1 MLENTPRKDRK
12 YVGKDVPRIDS
23 VEKLTGQAL
32 YTADL
37 EFAGMLHGKVLRSP
51 HAKARIVMIDT
62 SKASRLTGVH
72 AVLTGKDLDYRV
84 GLYLVDKYI
93 LARDT
98 IRHFG
103 EAIAAVAAETPA
115 IAQQAIDLIE
125 IEYEVMTPFLDP
137 KQVFDKKSPLVHPD
151 LGKYD
156 YIEAVFTPVPGTNIA
171 NHTKLRKG
179 DVKKGFKNADYIFER
194 EYTNPNV
201 QHVPM
206 ETHIAVG
213 KWDVGDRITI
223 HTSAQSPFTVR
234 NLFAH
239 SFKIPHCNIR
249 VITPYLGGGFGGKAG
264 IHLEP
269 LCCCLSKVAGGR
281 PVRIQ
286 ATREEEFSLLP
297 CRSGLV
303 YNIKTG
309 VKKNGKIVAQKMT
322 MYWDAGAY
330 ADYAVNVTRASGFS
344 ASGPY
349 EIENAWVDAY
359 TVYTNKPFGTAY
371 RGFGHVEFSWGVER
385 HMNFVAEQ
393 IGIDPLTFR
402 RLNALKPGSKTMTG
416 EEVTK
421 STGNVTKCMDAVAKS
436 INYGQLTDAEI
447 AREKRTGR
455 KIGKSVV
462 ALHKAPAMPP
472 FTGTVMILKLNE
484 DASVTGSHSLTD
496 YGMGTY
502 TSLAQIIAEVLRFPM
517 ERIRLPIENDTD
529 RDPYD
534 WQTVASKGLLLSGN
548 AAILAAQDLLDKCY
562 DVAAQVLRAQK
573 CDLDHDADRVFVK
586 HHTKSFVTFKQM
598 AVGYAYPD
606 GNAICGPIV
615 GIGRYIAQGLSNLN
629 KETGQGSPALDWTY
643 GAHGLIVEVD
653 PKTGEYNLIKVAS
666 AYDVGCV
673 INEAS
678 VRGQAIGGMLQ
689 GLGTAMCEGYIYND
703 KGQLLNPSF
712 TDNKIP
718 TSLDIPEEID
728 CIAIETPQIDGP
740 FGARGVGEHS
750 MIAVC
755 GALGNAIEQAV
766 GAVLTHMPIRQEDV
780 WRAMRNKK
788 STGKAKP
795 RKVGRSPKADKAVK
809 SAKPAKTGKVG
820 RPSNAEK
827 AARASAND
835 EVANAAKPK
844 KRGRPSNAAKAVEAA
859 MPKKLGRP
867 PKSSKTAEVVIPKK
881 LGRPP
886 KADKAIKLVKKG
898 KVGRPS
904 NAEKA
909 AKAVQ
914 AVDTVQPKKR
924 GRPSNAAKAAE
935 VAMPKKLGRPPK
947 ADKAIKPAKKG
958 KVGRPSNAEKAAKVA
973 QAVETVQPKKRG
985 RPSNAAKAAE
995 VVMPKKLG
1003 RPPKADKAIKPA
1015 KKGKVGRP
1023 SNAEKAVKVARS
1035 VETVQPKKRGRP

>member
-1 MLENTPRKDRK
+1 MLDNTPKKDLK
-12 YVGKDVPRIDS
+12 YVGKDVERIDV

-51 HAKARIVMIDT
+51 HAKARIKKIDV
-62 SKASRLTGVH
+62 SKAKKLVGVH
-72 AVLTGKDLDYRV
+72 AVLTGNDLDYRV

-103 EAIAAVAAETPA
+103 EAVAAVAAETPA
-115 IAQQAIDLIE
+115 IAQQALDLIE

-137 KQVFDKKSPLVHPD
+137 KQVFDKKAPLVHPD
-151 LGKYD
+151 LGSYS
-156 YIEAVFTPVPGTNIA
+156 YVEAVFTPVPGTNIA

-179 DVKKGFKNADYIFER
+179 NVEKGFKEADYVIER

-213 KWDVGDRITI
+213 KWDTGDRITI

-269 LCCCLSKVAGGR
+269 LCCCLSKLSGGR

-297 CRSGLV
+297 CRSGLI

-371 RGFGHVEFSWGVER
+371 RGFGHVEFSWGMER
-385 HMNFVAEQ
+385 HMNYVADTL
-393 IGIDPLTFR
+393 GIDPLEFR
-402 RLNALKPGSKTMTG
+402 KINALRPGSKTMTG
-416 EEVTK
+416 EEVVAN
-421 STGNVTKCMDAVAKS
+421 TGSVTKCMDAVAKS
-436 INYGQLTDAEI
+436 INYGKLTAAEL
-447 AREKRTGR
+447 AREKKTGM

-462 ALHKAPAMPP
+462 ALQKAPAMPP

-484 DASVTGSHSLTD
+484 DGSVTGSHSLTD

-502 TSLAQIIAEVLRFPM
+502 TSLAQMIADVLRWPL

-548 AAILAAQDLLDKCY
+548 AAILAAKDLLDKCY
-562 DVAAQVLRAQK
+562 DVAAQALRAQK
-573 CDLDHDADRVFVK
+573 CDLDHDAEKVFVR
-586 HHTKSFVTFKQM
+586 HHPKSHVTYKQM
-598 AVGYAYPD
+598 AVGYAYPN
-606 GNAICGPIV
+606 GNAICGPII
-615 GIGRYIAQGLSNLN
+615 GIGRYIAQGLTNLD
-629 KETGQGSPALDWTY
+629 KETGQGNPALDWTF
-643 GAHGLIVEVD
+643 GAHGLIVEVCE
-653 PKTGEYNLIKVAS
+653 KTGAFNIIKVAS
-666 AYDVGCV
+666 AYDIGQV
-673 INEAS
+673 INEGS
-678 VRGQAIGGMLQ
+678 VRGQAIGGMIQ

-755 GALGNAIEQAV
+755 GALGNAIEKAT
-766 GAVLTHMPIRQEDV
+766 GAVLTHMPIRQENV
-780 WRAMRNKK
+780 WKALQNRSGKK
-788 STGKAKP
+788 AAA
-795 RKVGRSPKADKAVK
+795 RV
-809 SAKPAKTGKVG
+809 AKPAKAVK
-820 RPSNAEK
+820 AEK
-827 AARASAND
+827 PA
-835 EVANAAKPK
+835 
-844 KRGRPSNAAKAVEAA
+844 
-859 MPKKLGRP
+859 
-867 PKSSKTAEVVIPKK
+867 
-881 LGRPP
+881 
-886 KADKAIKLVKKG
+886 
-898 KVGRPS
+898 
-904 NAEKA
+904 KA
-909 AKAVQ
+909 AKA
-914 AVDTVQPKKR
+914 
-924 GRPSNAAKAAE
+924 AKLAK
-935 VAMPKKLGRPPK
+935 VT
-947 ADKAIKPAKKG
+947 KPA
-958 KVGRPSNAEKAAKVA
+958 GR
-973 QAVETVQPKKRG
+973 
-985 RPSNAAKAAE
+985 
-995 VVMPKKLG
+995 
-1003 RPPKADKAIKPA
+1003 A
-1015 KKGKVGRP
+1015 KK
-1023 SNAEKAVKVARS
+1023 
-1035 VETVQPKKRGRP
+1035 